1 LPVTTKQLP
10 FSRFS
15 LKGWR
20 LKGRIEI
27 IRPEPRETP
36 PMRRSVYR
44 QHKSITLRCTL
55 AAMAATALLA
65 GCSGGSAR
73 SDYYTLR
80 GFYVQPSSPSASTL
94 AIAPTE

>member
-1 LPVTTKQLP
+1 
-10 FSRFS
+10 
-15 LKGWR
+15 
-20 LKGRIEI
+20 
-27 IRPEPRETP
+27 
-36 PMRRSVYR
+36 
-44 QHKSITLRCTL
+44 
-55 AAMAATALLA
+55 MAATALLA